1 MEQQWDGQVKYS
13 RVEWSKLN
21 RNNINYPIIMN
32 VCWKLSRDK
41 DKNSINISWFDCIFF
56 QNYILKIPGKLS
68 SVLLAL
74 LKMSLPLIETY
85 INNVI
90 DMIALFIFF
99 KEIKISFKFQNMN
112 VCTIN
117 PELKK
122 RLREFRFRKET
133 KNAAIIS
140 MLMLFYN

>member
-1 MEQQWDGQVKYS
+1 
-13 RVEWSKLN
+13 
-21 RNNINYPIIMN
+21 
-32 VCWKLSRDK
+32 
-41 DKNSINISWFDCIFF
+41 
-56 QNYILKIPGKLS
+56 
-68 SVLLAL
+68 
-74 LKMSLPLIETY
+74 MSLPLIETY